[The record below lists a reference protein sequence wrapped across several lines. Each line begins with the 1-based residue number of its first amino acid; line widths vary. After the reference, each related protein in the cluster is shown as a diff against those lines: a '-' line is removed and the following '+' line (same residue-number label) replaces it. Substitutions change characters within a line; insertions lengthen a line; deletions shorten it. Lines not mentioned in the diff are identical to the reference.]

1 MKEIYIHHEDWEQC
15 GADEFPAARLLYS
28 ALLVCFGPDGEE
40 DRVPCHVE
48 AIAVVDQLVEGED
61 GPKLMVAAHDDF
73 QNALDA
79 VVEIAG
85 ERRPQTVK
93 IGPHDYVLSI
103 TPFG

>member
-1 MKEIYIHHEDWEQC
+1 MKAIYLDFEDWEEC
-15 GADEFPAARLLYS
+15 GPEEFPAARLMQS
-28 ALLVCFGPDGEE
+28 VAVVCFSADDE

-73 QNALDA
+73 QNTLDT
-79 VVEIAG
+79 VVEMVG
-85 ERRPQTVK
+85 ECRPQTVR
-93 IGPHDYVLSI
+93 IGPHRYVLSI